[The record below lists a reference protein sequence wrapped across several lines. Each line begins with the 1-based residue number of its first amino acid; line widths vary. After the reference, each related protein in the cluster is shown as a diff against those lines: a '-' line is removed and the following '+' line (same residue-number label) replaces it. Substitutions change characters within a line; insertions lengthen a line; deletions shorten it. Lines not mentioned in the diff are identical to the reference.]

1 MENTDKLTAAEA
13 VFGFAGW
20 LTSRPEKTVMSS
32 ADDAAC
38 IARLC
43 GQFTKENGLAEPRD
57 RWENNLIHPSGECS
71 HGAGSTAKAIRKV
84 RTSPDARSIHLGLK
98 SAAGLGATFDADMDT
113 IINKLSP
120 P

>member
-43 GQFTKENGLAEPRD
+43 GQFIKENGLAEPRD

-71 HGAGSTAKAIRKV
+71 HGNEVGPNDKLTREAGDQR
-84 RTSPDARSIHLGLK
+84 L
-98 SAAGLGATFDADMDT
+98 
-113 IINKLSP
+113 
-120 P
+120 

>member
-32 ADDAAC
+32 TNDAAV

-43 GQFTKENGLAEPRD
+43 GQLIKANGLAEPRD
-57 RWENNLIHPSGECS
+57 RWERNLMHPSGECS
-71 HGAGSTAKAIRKV
+71 HGNES
-84 RTSPDARSIHLGLK
+84 
-98 SAAGLGATFDADMDT
+98 GAHDHV
-113 IINKLSP
+113 
-120 P
+120 